1 MQPSLLRSEIHTSPP
16 SIKVA
21 HTLLLPCQAA
31 NDFIC
36 HLIIELLLHHHPHVG
51 PHYKEAKTTTT
62 MERSGYGH
70 DGIYRSLQPR
80 PAFPTD
86 PSLSM
91 VSFLFRNAR
100 SYPEKPALFDA
111 DTHQTMTFREFEATV
126 SKFSHALLQLGI
138 KKNDVVLIYAPNS
151 IQFPLCFFGVI
162 AAGAIATTVNPVYT
176 VHELSKQIQDC
187 NPKLIV
193 TVRQLWKK
201 VEGFHLPAV
210 LLGSESSVNGIQSSS
225 RIMSFDELVNS
236 AGSASNFPD
245 IPVSQADSAALLYS
259 SGTTG
264 TSKGVI
270 LSHGNFIAAA
280 LMVTADQELKEE
292 KHNVFLC
299 VLPMFHVF
307 GLSVIVY
314 SQLQRGN
321 AVVSVGKFDLEVILR
336 SVEKYRVTNLWI
348 VPPIVLALTKQSVVK
363 KYDLSSLRQ
372 IGSGAAPL
380 GKELMEECAKKFTH
394 TVVMQGYGMTETCG
408 IVSLENPYGG
418 PQHSGSAGMLVPGVE
433 SQIVSIETLKPLP
446 PNQLGEVWVRGPNMM
461 QGYFNNHQATKL
473 TIDKQGWVHTGDLG
487 YFDEEGQLF
496 IVDRIKELIKCKGYQ
511 VAPAELEGLL
521 VSHPEILDAV
531 VIPFPD
537 AEAGEVPIAYVVRS
551 PNSSLTEE
559 DVQKFIATQVAPYKR
574 LRRVNFR
581 NSVPKSASGK
591 ILRRELIAEVRSKL

>member
-1 MQPSLLRSEIHTSPP
+1 
-16 SIKVA
+16 
-21 HTLLLPCQAA
+21 
-31 NDFIC
+31 
-36 HLIIELLLHHHPHVG
+36 
-51 PHYKEAKTTTT
+51 
-62 MERSGYGH
+62 MERSGYGR
-70 DGIYRSLQPR
+70 DGIYRSLRPR
-80 PAFPTD
+80 TAFPTD

-91 VSFLFRNAR
+91 ISFLFRNAR

-111 DTHQTMTFREFEATV
+111 DTQQTLTFRQFESTV

-225 RIMSFDELVNS
+225 RIMSFVELVNS

-245 IPVSQADSAALLYS
+245 IPVSQADPAALLYS

-280 LMVTADQELKEE
+280 LMVTADQDLKGE

-307 GLSVIVY
+307 GLAVIMY

-321 AVVSVGKFDLEVILR
+321 AVVSVGKFDLEVLLR

-348 VPPIVLALTKQSVVK
+348 VPPIVLALAKQSVVK

-380 GKELMEECAKKFTH
+380 GKELMEECAKKFPH

-408 IVSLENPYGG
+408 VVSLENPYGG
-418 PQHSGSAGMLVPGVE
+418 PRHSGSAGMLAPGVE
-433 SQIVSIETLKPLP
+433 SQVVSVETLKPLP

-461 QGYFNNHQATKL
+461 QGYFNNPQATKL

-496 IVDRIKELIKCKGYQ
+496 VVDRIKELIKYKGYQ

-537 AEAGEVPIAYVVRS
+537 AEAGEVPIAYVVCS

-574 LRRVNFR
+574 LRRVTFR

>member
-1 MQPSLLRSEIHTSPP
+1 
-16 SIKVA
+16 
-21 HTLLLPCQAA
+21 
-31 NDFIC
+31 
-36 HLIIELLLHHHPHVG
+36 
-51 PHYKEAKTTTT
+51 
-62 MERSGYGH
+62 
-70 DGIYRSLQPR
+70 
-80 PAFPTD
+80 
-86 PSLSM
+86 M
-91 VSFLFRNAR
+91 VSFLFRNTR
-100 SYPEKPALFDA
+100 SYPDKPALFDA
-111 DTHQTMTFREFEATV
+111 DTEQTLTFRQFESTF

-162 AAGAIATTVNPVYT
+162 AAGAIATTANPVYT
-176 VHELSKQIQDC
+176 VHKLSKQIQDC

-193 TVRQLWKK
+193 TARELWKK

-210 LLGSESSVNGIQSSS
+210 LLGSESSVNGYVSSS
-225 RIMSFDELVNS
+225 RIMSFVELVNS

-245 IPVSQADSAALLYS
+245 IPVSQADTAALVYS

-280 LMVTADQELKEE
+280 LMVTADQDLKGE
-292 KHNVFLC
+292 KHNV
-299 VLPMFHVF
+299 
-307 GLSVIVY
+307 G
-314 SQLQRGN
+314 GN

-348 VPPIVLALTKQSVVK
+348 VPPIVLALAKQSVVK

-372 IGSGAAPL
+372 IGSGEAENVTL
-380 GKELMEECAKKFTH
+380 YSSDNKLVIYEEQRKF
-394 TVVMQGYGMTETCG
+394 
-408 IVSLENPYGG
+408 
-418 PQHSGSAGMLVPGVE
+418 AGNTPSV
-433 SQIVSIETLKPLP
+433 
-446 PNQLGEVWVRGPNMM
+446 N
-461 QGYFNNHQATKL
+461 KL
-473 TIDKQGWVHTGDLG
+473 GWVHTGDLG

-496 IVDRIKELIKCKGYQ
+496 TVDRIKELIKCKDYQ

-559 DVQKFIATQVAPYKR
+559 DVQKFIATQV
-574 LRRVNFR
+574 
-581 NSVPKSASGK
+581 
-591 ILRRELIAEVRSKL
+591 